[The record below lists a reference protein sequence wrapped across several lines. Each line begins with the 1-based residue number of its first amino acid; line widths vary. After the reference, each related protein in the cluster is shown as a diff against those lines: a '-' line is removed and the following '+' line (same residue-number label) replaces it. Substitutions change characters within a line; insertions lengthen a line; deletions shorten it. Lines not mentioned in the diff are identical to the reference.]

1 MKGLPKVRD
10 GKLASGPSLVSGI
23 LCDLSQ
29 GWCLFV
35 STYVLRAGAA
45 TVDAASLRR
54 HSASVGIRA
63 QAEVAEF
70 HRDDLGEVPLL
81 WEPSFLLK

>member
-1 MKGLPKVRD
+1 MGN
-10 GKLASGPSLVSGI
+10 LASGPSLVSGI

-35 STYVLRAGAA
+35 STYVLRAVAA
-45 TVDAASLRR
+45 TVDAASLRK
-54 HSASVGIRA
+54 HSASVGIRT

-70 HRDDLGEVPLL
+70 HRDDLGKVPLL
-81 WEPSFLLK
+81 LDPSFLLK